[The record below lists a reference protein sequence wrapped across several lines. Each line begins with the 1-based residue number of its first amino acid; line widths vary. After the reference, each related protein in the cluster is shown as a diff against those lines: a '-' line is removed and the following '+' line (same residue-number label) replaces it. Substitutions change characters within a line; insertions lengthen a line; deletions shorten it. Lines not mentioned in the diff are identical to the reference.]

1 MNRLLLDTCVFLWWQ
16 VDDPRLAADPRRL
29 IREADEVY
37 VSVATAWEIAIK
49 VGLGK
54 VTVPEPV
61 SAALPKSSFIE
72 LPIRIPHAE
81 AAGALPLHHRDPFD
95 RLLVAQAQAEHLVL
109 VTADAKLRPYD
120 VTCFWL

>member
-16 VDDPRLAADPRRL
+16 VDDSRIGADARRL
-29 IREADEVY
+29 IRQADEVF

-61 SAALPKSSFIE
+61 SAALQKSSLIE

-95 RLLVAQAQAEHLVL
+95 RLLVAQAQVEQLVL
-109 VTADAKLRPYD
+109 ATSDAKLRPYD